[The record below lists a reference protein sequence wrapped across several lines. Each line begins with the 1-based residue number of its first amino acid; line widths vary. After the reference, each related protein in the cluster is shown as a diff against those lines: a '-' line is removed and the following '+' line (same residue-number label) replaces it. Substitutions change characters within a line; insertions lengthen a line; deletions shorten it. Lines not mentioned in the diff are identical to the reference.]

1 MTTTLNFATARTAE
15 MSSAG
20 DDIASSPG
28 HQVLAAA
35 GKKILRPG
43 GKAATEQLF
52 TWANFQPGET
62 VLELAAS
69 FGESAIQMAQ
79 RFNVR
84 VVGVEKNPDSV
95 AKAKENIK
103 AAGLSDQITIIE
115 GDIFELDK
123 ITDKF
128 DYVLAEAILTMQAD
142 AGKAKILSGI
152 KDCLKPGGKFLSHEM
167 LVRNNELEVRKSL
180 SQTIR
185 VNANPLT
192 IEAWSTACEDAGL
205 TLQQQETGKMGLLNF
220 GQMVRDEG
228 LFNTVKI
235 AGNVL
240 TNPNLRSRVLQMR
253 RNFQQQRNNI
263 GYIVFWADIA

>member
-1 MTTTLNFATARTAE
+1 MTTTLNFATA
-15 MSSAG
+15 
-20 DDIASSPG
+20 PG

-84 VVGVEKNPDSV
+84 VVGIEKNPDSV
-95 AKAKENIK
+95 AKARKNIK
-103 AAGLSDQITIIE
+103 AAGLEDRVTIIE
-115 GDIFELDK
+115 GDIFQLDK

-152 KDCLKPGGKFLSHEM
+152 KNCLKPGGKFLSHEM
-167 LVRNNELEVRKSL
+167 LVRDNKTEVHQSL

-192 IEAWSTACEDAGL
+192 ISQWSTACKNAGL

-220 GQMVRDEG
+220 GQILRDEG

-240 TNPNLRSRVLQMR
+240 TNPNLRQRILQMR

>member
-1 MTTTLNFATARTAE
+1 MTATINFATA
-15 MSSAG
+15 
-20 DDIASSPG
+20 PG

-43 GKAATEQLF
+43 GRKATEQLF

-69 FGESAIQMAQ
+69 FGESAITIAR

-95 AKAKENIK
+95 AKARENIK
-103 AAGLSDQITIIE
+103 AAGLSERITILE
-115 GDIFELDK
+115 GDIFQLDK

-128 DYVLAEAILTMQAD
+128 DYVLAEAILTMQSD
-142 AGKAKILSGI
+142 AGKTKILAAV
-152 KDCLKPGGKFLSHEM
+152 KNHLKPGGKFLSHEM
-167 LVRNNELEVRKSL
+167 VVRSNESEVRQSL

-192 IEAWSTACEDAGL
+192 IEQWSTVCQEAGL
-205 TLQQQETGKMGLLNF
+205 TIQQQQTGVMGLLCL

-228 LFNTVKI
+228 LLGMVKI
-235 AGNVL
+235 AWNIVI
-240 TNPNLRSRVLQMR
+240 NPNLRQRILQMR

-263 GYIVFWADIA
+263 GYIVFISSASS

>member
-1 MTTTLNFATARTAE
+1 MTTTLNFATA
-15 MSSAG
+15 
-20 DDIASSPG
+20 PG

-69 FGESAIQMAQ
+69 FGESAIQIAQ

-84 VVGVEKNPDSV
+84 VVGVEKNPDSL
-95 AKAKENIK
+95 AKARENIK
-103 AAGLSDQITIIE
+103 AAGLSDKITIIE
-115 GDIFELDK
+115 GDIFQLDK

-128 DYVLAEAILTMQAD
+128 DYVLAEAILTMQSD
-142 AGKAKILSGI
+142 AGKAKILAAI
-152 KDCLKPGGKFLSHEM
+152 KNHLKPGGKFLSHEM
-167 LVRNNELEVRKSL
+167 LVHSNESEVRQSL

-192 IEAWSTACEDAGL
+192 IEAWKTACRKAGL
-205 TLQQQETGKMGLLNF
+205 TLQQQQTGVMGLLNL

-228 LFNTVKI
+228 LLGTVKI
-235 AGNVL
+235 AWNVL
-240 TNPNLRSRVLQMR
+240 INTNLRQRVLQMR

-263 GYIVFWADIA
+263 GYIVFISSDM

>member
-1 MTTTLNFATARTAE
+1 MTATLNFATA
-15 MSSAG
+15 
-20 DDIASSPG
+20 PG

-69 FGESAIQMAQ
+69 VGESAIAIAK

-95 AKAKENIK
+95 AKARENIK
-103 AAGLSDQITIIE
+103 AAGVSEQVTIIE
-115 GDIFELDK
+115 GDIFQLDG

-128 DYVLAEAILTMQAD
+128 DYVLAEAILTMQSN
-142 AGKAKILSGI
+142 AGKAKLLSTI
-152 KDCLKPGGKFLSHEM
+152 KNCLKPEGKFLSHEM
-167 LVRNNELEVRKSL
+167 LVRTNASQVRQTL

-192 IEAWSTACEDAGL
+192 PDEWKTLCREAGL
-205 TLQQQETGKMGLLNF
+205 SLQQQQTGAMGLLDLN
-220 GQMVRDEG
+220 QMIRDEG
-228 LFNTVKI
+228 FLGTLKI
-235 AGNVL
+235 VWNIL
-240 TNPNLRSRVLQMR
+240 TNPNLRQRVLQMR
-253 RNFQQQRNNI
+253 RNFQQQGNNI
-263 GYIVFWADIA
+263 GYLVFWAKVA

>member
-1 MTTTLNFATARTAE
+1 MTATLNFATA
-15 MSSAG
+15 
-20 DDIASSPG
+20 PG

-43 GKAATEQLF
+43 GRKATEQLL

-69 FGESAIQMAQ
+69 FGESAIEIAK

-95 AKAKENIK
+95 ATARENIQ
-103 AAGLSDQITIIE
+103 AAGLSERITILE
-115 GDIFELDK
+115 GDIFQLDQ

-128 DYVLAEAILTMQAD
+128 DYVLAEAILTMQSD
-142 AGKAKILSGI
+142 AGKTKILAAI
-152 KDCLKPGGKFLSHEM
+152 KNHLKPGGKFLSQEM
-167 LVRNNELEVRKSL
+167 VVQSNESEVRQSL

-192 IEAWSTACEDAGL
+192 REQWATVCQEAGL
-205 TLQQQETGKMGLLNF
+205 TIQQQKTGVMGLLSL

-228 LFNTVKI
+228 LLGMIKI
-235 AGNVL
+235 AWNIGI
-240 TNPNLRSRVLQMR
+240 NPNLRQRILQMR
-253 RNFQQQRNNI
+253 RNFQKQGNNI
-263 GYIVFWADIA
+263 GYIVFISSVISH